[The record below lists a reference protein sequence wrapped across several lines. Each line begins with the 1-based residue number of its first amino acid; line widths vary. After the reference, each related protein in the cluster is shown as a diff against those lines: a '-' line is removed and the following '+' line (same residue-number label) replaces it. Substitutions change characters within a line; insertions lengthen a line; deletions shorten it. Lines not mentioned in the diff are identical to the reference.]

1 MITFNEFK
9 KIEFRV
15 AKIKSAEHHP
25 NADKLFV
32 IKADLGGEE
41 RQLVAGLRGHY
52 TPEQLEGKTIVVVS
66 NLEPA
71 LLRGVESQA
80 MLLAAQDGEQIVLVT
95 TDREV
100 APGSKVL

>member
-1 MITFNEFK
+1 M
-9 KIEFRV
+9 
-15 AKIKSAEHHP
+15 
-25 NADKLFV
+25 

-80 MLLAAQDGEQIVLVT
+80 MLLAAQDGEQIVLIT